1 MKDELWKRHL
11 QDDLR
16 SMGLS
21 PAWRNRYMATN
32 RIAWFVR
39 TLRITEHKRKQP
51 GLLAKFSYL
60 ATRFYYDRLSER
72 LGFDIPLDVF
82 GPGLSIAHRG
92 TIVVNGQARVG
103 RNCRIHPG
111 VTIGASNGQAP
122 VIGNDVFIGPGAGIV
137 GGVTIGD
144 GAIIGPHSLITMD
157 VPANT
162 TTVSARAEVRSNR
175 GQAWSHANSNLG
187 PVMNNTDKLTAR

>member
-1 MKDELWKRHL
+1 MKDELWKRCL
-11 QDDLR
+11 EDDLR

-21 PAWRNRYMATN
+21 PLWKKRFIATN

-39 TLRITEHKRKQP
+39 TLRIAEYKRKQP
-51 GLLAKFSYL
+51 GKFAKLSYL

-92 TIVVNGQARVG
+92 TIVVNGQAQVG

-122 VIGNDVFIGPGAGIV
+122 IIGNDVFIGPGAGIF

-144 GAIIGPHSLITMD
+144 GAIIGPHSLINMD

-162 TTVSARAEVRSNR
+162 TTVSARAEVRSSG
-175 GQAWSHANSNLG
+175 GQAWSHADSKLG
-187 PVMNNTDKLTAR
+187 PVVDNTAKLTAR